1 MTLTNWLRHSGM
13 MLLMLLSGM
22 AHAASDSIES
32 PAGTREAQ
40 LSEMSQDHSL
50 PLNQRVAAT
59 IMLGNYSGTN
69 ALIAVGRASRS
80 QHTELRIASI
90 DAAQRWQ
97 GRAKWDVVSPLLDD
111 TEHRVQSRAVRAL
124 APLWSKLPDSYRRA
138 LDPAIDRQIAA
149 SEDTSD
155 GRLEKAWLY
164 RMRQQYQESEQ
175 LLLSEWQSFEQPRVA
190 VALAELYRDTN
201 RQPLVLDVLEQGV
214 AAHSDSALLHHSLAL
229 TYWRAQQSRQSIDHM
244 RQAYKIEPRNAH
256 YAYLLGLMLLEA
268 EPKQAI
274 TLFETAY
281 VQQGTPQYLYSLCEA
296 KLVVA
301 EAATNCLSQ
310 LSKYY
315 PESAITSLTRKY
327 SNIRNIN

>member
-1 MTLTNWLRHSGM
+1 MTLTSWLRHSGM
-13 MLLMLLSGM
+13 MLLMLMSGM

-40 LSEMSQDHSL
+40 LSEMSQDRSL

-59 IMLGNYSGTN
+59 IMLGNYSGAN

-90 DAAQRWQ
+90 NAAQLWQ

-111 TEHRVQSRAVRAL
+111 TEPRVQSRAVRAL
-124 APLWSKLPDSYRRA
+124 APLWSKLPDSYRRVLA
-138 LDPAIDRQIAA
+138 PAIDRQIAA
-149 SEDTSD
+149 SADTSE

-164 RMRQQYQESEQ
+164 RMRQQYEESEQ

-201 RQPLVLDVLEQGV
+201 REALALDVLEQGV

-229 TYWRAQQSRQSIDHM
+229 SYWRTQQTRQSIDHM
-244 RQAYKIEPRNAH
+244 RQAYKVEPKNAH

-268 EPKQAI
+268 EPKQAL

-296 KLVVA
+296 KLAVA
-301 EAATNCLSQ
+301 ETAKTCLSQ
-310 LSKYY
+310 LSKFY
-315 PESAITSLTRKY
+315 PETAIISLTNKY
-327 SNIRNIN
+327 SNIQNIN